1 MSTEIAKK
9 PLRQVAN
16 VRELLVNDMA
26 KQQLA
31 TVAAKHMR
39 PERMMRILANA
50 MRTTPQL
57 AECEP
62 LSLLGAMMTSASL
75 GLEPQTPLA
84 HAYLIP
90 FKNRRKGV
98 TEVQFII
105 GWRGMIALA
114 RRSGA
119 VVNIH
124 ADVVYQNDEFSFEYG
139 SDQHL
144 RHKPSGE
151 RENPQYAYCYA
162 KLTDGEA
169 FIVLPW
175 PEIIKT
181 RDNSQGY
188 QTAKRYGKLDETPW
202 VKHVHAMAK
211 KTAVRRLFD
220 ELPISIEEVSEAVG
234 VDEQRNDFTSFAL
247 NPEHGIT
254 INGEFTEEDA
264 APEDEGDAQAQDS
277 KSAADPEPDPK
288 ADAKKEAK
296 PKATAKPE
304 PKAEDKPEPKEDD
317 EATKRHRA
325 TLNKVEDDLAD
336 GAPASGTRQF
346 HAESLDLMKAEAPDL
361 FAQVDAMLNHAEA
374 TG

>member
-1 MSTEIAKK
+1 MSTDIAKK

-31 TVAAKHMR
+31 TVAAKHLR

-75 GLEPQTPLA
+75 GLEPQTPLGQC
-84 HAYLIP
+84 YLIP
-90 FKNRRKGV
+90 FKNRKKNV
-98 TEVQFII
+98 TEVQFIL
-105 GWRGMIALA
+105 GWKGMIALA

-119 VVNIH
+119 IVSIH

-181 RDNSQGY
+181 RENSQGY
-188 QTAKRYGKLDETPW
+188 QTAKRYGRLDDTPW
-202 VKHVHAMAK
+202 VKHEHAMAK

-220 ELPISIEEVSEAVG
+220 ELPISIEEVSEAVD
-234 VDEQRNDFTSFAL
+234 VDEQHVDFTNYAM
-247 NPEHGIT
+247 NPDEGPT
-254 INGEFTEEDA
+254 IEGEYTEAEDADETSAAEETVEGKAEDA
-264 APEDEGDAQAQDS
+264 APAKEE
-277 KSAADPEPDPK
+277 KPK
-288 ADAKKEAK
+288 AEGKKDDAK
-296 PKATAKPE
+296 PKDADSDVPE
-304 PKAEDKPEPKEDD
+304 K
-317 EATKRHRA
+317 HRKVHA
-325 TLNKVEDDLAD
+325 DIMNDLND
-336 GAPASGTRQF
+336 GAPVDATKAF
-346 HAESLDLMKAEAPDL
+346 YAEQLAEMEKDAPD
-361 FAQVDAMLNHAEA
+361 FHKQVIAEMDDYA
-374 TG
+374 SEAG